1 MNNIRELRKARG
13 LTQVELAKLLHISQG
28 ALSGHET
35 GRFEPDSATLR
46 AYADFFGVSVDEV
59 IGHKLRSPSD
69 DLLDNDSDL
78 WELREQVRRDPER
91 RELFHKARYAGIDE
105 VRQAVAILDALK
117 KTKGGD

>member
-1 MNNIRELRKARG
+1 MNRIKELRKSRG

-59 IGHKLRSPSD
+59 IGHKPRTSSD
-69 DLLDNDSDL
+69 DLLDSEGDL
-78 WELREQVRRDPER
+78 WEFREQLRRDPER
-91 RELFHKARYAGIDE
+91 RELFHKARYADIEE
-105 VRQAVAILDALK
+105 VRQAVAVLDALK